1 MTCWILFK
9 RNNNVIGMPPEETA
23 LVSGQFE
30 CGLSEST
37 LIEDYLLTYATGW
50 FVGYSPPERVVERTT
65 CVLGCGEVLSYG
77 MWERIE
83 RMRVGVDLIV
93 IKVIVACDHKSQS
106 HATYSHT
113 SFELIE

>member
-1 MTCWILFK
+1 MQKSAGGERRVAMTCWILFK

-50 FVGYSPPERVVERTT
+50 LAAGKGR
-65 CVLGCGEVLSYG
+65 
-77 MWERIE
+77 
-83 RMRVGVDLIV
+83 
-93 IKVIVACDHKSQS
+93 
-106 HATYSHT
+106 
-113 SFELIE
+113 